1 LPAEQSG
8 RHHHGHAATRLI
20 ADYRD
25 LAARSARIAGGLKD
39 ELPNLHGLMQGEAN
53 AIAPSKRPLSS
64 MRPTIVTK
72 DGRPVMVVGTPGGS
86 HIITACCRP

>member
-1 LPAEQSG
+1 
-8 RHHHGHAATRLI
+8 
-20 ADYRD
+20 
-25 LAARSARIAGGLKD
+25 
-39 ELPNLHGLMQGEAN
+39 LPNLHGLVQGEAN